1 VLPRSSRSGL
11 ECFKRVSRE
20 PFLPRGTPYGPATQS
35 WWCAQTSTVSA
46 QLRFLTTAWRRADE
60 NRFSS
65 AQLLNRVTSTDSK
78 TFCLNFGMSKFC
90 SKLSG
95 KFAAVLPRAL
105 LPHTPGVSL
114 KFPLVLGHGLCSSP
128 APAGLRPYAAT
139 RPLMTTSNVDIQNL
153 VTVQQAAQL
162 LNITPAAIHKA
173 IKRGRLPYLKLGRVF
188 VIQRTDL
195 IQYRKTRS
203 VGGRPKKARP

>member
-1 VLPRSSRSGL
+1 VLPRRSRSGL

-128 APAGLRPYAAT
+128 APGWATPPCGNPSSDDNIERRYPEPSHRPA
-139 RPLMTTSNVDIQNL
+139 S
-153 VTVQQAAQL
+153 
-162 LNITPAAIHKA
+162 
-173 IKRGRLPYLKLGRVF
+173 
-188 VIQRTDL
+188 RTAVEHH
-195 IQYRKTRS
+195 S
-203 VGGRPKKARP
+203 GGYP

>member
-1 VLPRSSRSGL
+1 MLPRSSRSGL
-11 ECFKRVSRE
+11 ERFKRISRE
-20 PFLPRGTPYGPATQS
+20 PFLPRGTPCGLATQS

-46 QLRFLTTAWRRADE
+46 QLRFLTTSWRRPHE

-78 TFCLNFGMSKFC
+78 TFCLNFGMCKFC

-128 APAGLRPYAAT
+128 APAGLRYAAT